1 MSSPILHW
9 HLHALMLRKGFRST
23 ASLHRAL
30 KERGILISQ
39 VQLARMVKE
48 LPVRLNTHLLL
59 SLCTV
64 LDCAPGQL
72 LSLEPI
78 DMAELRRPRRDKR
91 KATVTITDIK
101 QLIGPR
107 FQLRRTMLG
116 GNDD

>member
-9 HLHALMLRKGFRST
+9 NLHTLMIRKGFRST

-30 KERGILISQ
+30 QERGILISQ
-39 VQLARMVKE
+39 VQLARTVRD

-91 KATVTITDIK
+91 NATVTITDIK
-101 QLIGPR
+101 QLVGPS
-107 FQLRRTMLG
+107 FQLRRTLLSD
-116 GNDD
+116 NDG

>member
-9 HLHALMLRKGFRST
+9 HLRTQMLRKGFRSIV
-23 ASLHRAL
+23 SLHRAL
-30 KERGILISQ
+30 KERGILISR
-39 VQLARMVKE
+39 VQLARVVNE

-78 DMAELRRPRRDKR
+78 EVAEIRRRRRNKQ
-91 KATVTITDIK
+91 KAALTITDIK
-101 QLIGPR
+101 QLVGPS
-107 FQLRRTMLG
+107 FKLRRTILSD
-116 GNDD
+116 NDG

>member
-1 MSSPILHW
+1 MSSLILHW
-9 HLHALMLRKGFRST
+9 HLHALMLRKGIRST

-39 VQLARMVKE
+39 VQLARTVKE
-48 LPVRLNTHLLL
+48 LPLRLNTHLLL

-64 LDCAPGQL
+64 LDCTPGQL

-78 DMAELRRPRRDKR
+78 DMAEFRRPRRDKR
-91 KATVTITDIK
+91 KVTVTITDIK
-101 QLIGPR
+101 QLVGPS

-116 GNDD
+116 DNDD